1 MIKKYW
7 RAAKNTW
14 DEAFAY
20 RLNFSLWRIR
30 TVMNILLVYFL
41 WLSLLGNGSFIFGYS
56 KIQMITYIL
65 LTAFISNMVLSSRS
79 ASIGDE
85 INSGDLSNY
94 LVKPMNYF
102 TYWFFR
108 DMGDKAM
115 NMSFALIEF
124 SLIFIF
130 LRPTFFMQTNLVL
143 ILFFIISLI
152 VSILILF
159 FLNVLVSLLGF
170 WIDQVWP
177 LRFIFFIIIQFFAG
191 SLFPLDILPKPLFFI
206 FNLLPFPYLLYFPV
220 KIYLGSVNWLII
232 LSGFIISNIWIFL
245 LYKLVNFLWKKGIK
259 NYSAQGR

>member
-14 DEAFAY
+14 DEAFIY

-30 TVMNILLVYFL
+30 TIMNILLVYFL
-41 WLSLLGNGSFIFGYS
+41 WLALLGNGSFIFGYS
-56 KIQMITYIL
+56 KAEMITYIL
-65 LTAFISNMVLSSRS
+65 LTAFISSMVLSSRS

-85 INSGDLSNY
+85 INNGDLSNY

-115 NMSFALIEF
+115 NMGFALIEF
-124 SLIFIF
+124 SLIFLF
-130 LRPTFFMQTNLVL
+130 LHPLFFLQTNFLFLFLFATAL
-143 ILFFIISLI
+143 IL
-152 VSILILF
+152 SITILF

-170 WIDQVWP
+170 WVDQVWP

-191 SLFPLDILPKPLFFI
+191 SLFPLDILPKPLFII
-206 FNLLPFPYLLYFPV
+206 FSLLPFPYLLYFPV
-220 KIYLGSVNWLII
+220 KIYLGNENWISII
-232 LSGFIISNIWIFL
+232 SGFIISGIWVFL
-245 LYKLVNFLWKKGIK
+245 LLKCVNFLWRKGIR